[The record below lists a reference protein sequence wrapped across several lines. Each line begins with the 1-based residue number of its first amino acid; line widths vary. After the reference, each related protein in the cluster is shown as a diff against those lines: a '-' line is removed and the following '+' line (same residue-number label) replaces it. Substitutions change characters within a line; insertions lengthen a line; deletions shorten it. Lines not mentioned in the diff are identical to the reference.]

1 MSLSLYMGP
10 GLSLSSSKSLSHPIR
25 LGMSHNL
32 RVSRRL
38 LLRGALQLAMALRLP
53 IEATDATL
61 NSRLA
66 LPVSWRSDR
75 SGSSLYCITI
85 VLCLM
90 HVLMTSCTT
99 LCTTLCSTVH
109 GSVCIVFLNCSMR
122 NIRTG
127 IMLITGHN
135 FM

>member
-1 MSLSLYMGP
+1 MSLSLNMGP
-10 GLSLSSSKSLSHPIR
+10 GLSLSSSKSLSLPIR
-25 LGMSHNL
+25 LGLAHNL
-32 RVSRRL
+32 RVSRHL
-38 LLRGALQLAMALRLP
+38 LLRGALQLAMAMRLP

-61 NSRLA
+61 HSRLA
-66 LPVSWRSDR
+66 LPVSWQSDR
-75 SGSSLYCITI
+75 SGSSIYCITI
-85 VLCLM
+85 ALLLM
-90 HVLMTSCTT
+90 HVLMTS
-99 LCTTLCSTVH
+99 CTTLCSTVH